1 MKRLASLI
9 SEWSACPEGAKKKT
23 RTYKITREAKNGGAA
38 CAHKDGA
45 TEEGLCK
52 CVASTPLKR
61 KGVCRALLPSTTTI
75 NHSLWTAN
83 NNYKCT
89 GSKTSVNNITSEANC
104 KTACQNDDTCVASV
118 WKPVAICTNKPNQSK
133 EYCESRSELSCTSSY
148 YARRRC
154 QLNPEALS
162 GCKGWRSNKYHGQYN
177 NYCKDG
183 TKTACNRKSYC
194 RWFVSSSSGTCHK
207 HTTCTKQRESGWKL
221 NMKQS
226 TTVPGE
232 TLVNPND
239 TKITTSDESVISG
252 TAENKVIVDGQLPE
266 PTRIGS
272 IDMQAAMSAGGDYW
286 KSWTNKVCLVGKLEG
301 NQKFEKCLSQD
312 KARRRSRS
320 YQQTKS
326 ASFQL
331 QPPVLVDSVE
341 VRHKHSKTSGS
352 GTSSAKNV
360 NVEIFSPDLP
370 TDCKGQWSP
379 WSNCSDAGKKTRTFK
394 VQRAAAKGG
403 KACTNEADAKE
414 EESCPVACKGEWSS
428 WSACHSTFF
437 GSKFAGRGQA
447 GTAMLAQA
455 NSSPQSVLSLLQ

>member
-1 MKRLASLI
+1 
-9 SEWSACPEGAKKKT
+9 
-23 RTYKITREAKNGGAA
+23 
-38 CAHKDGA
+38 
-45 TEEGLCK
+45 
-52 CVASTPLKR
+52 
-61 KGVCRALLPSTTTI
+61 
-75 NHSLWTAN
+75 
-83 NNYKCT
+83 
-89 GSKTSVNNITSEANC
+89 
-104 KTACQNDDTCVASV
+104 
-118 WKPVAICTNKPNQSK
+118 
-133 EYCESRSELSCTSSY
+133 
-148 YARRRC
+148 
-154 QLNPEALS
+154 
-162 GCKGWRSNKYHGQYN
+162 
-177 NYCKDG
+177 
-183 TKTACNRKSYC
+183 
-194 RWFVSSSSGTCHK
+194 
-207 HTTCTKQRESGWKL
+207 
-221 NMKQS
+221 
-226 TTVPGE
+226 
-232 TLVNPND
+232 
-239 TKITTSDESVISG
+239 
-252 TAENKVIVDGQLPE
+252 
-266 PTRIGS
+266 
-272 IDMQAAMSAGGDYW
+272 MQAAMSAGGDYW

-428 WSACHSTFF
+428 WSACQNGKKTRTYTVKRAALNGGKACAASNGQRGEQTCSISS
-437 GSKFAGRGQA
+437 GSCIGKYSGSYYMNRCK
-447 GTAMLAQA
+447 
-455 NSSPQSVLSLLQ
+455 NRISESSCKRAWYCKWSSGSASSSGKQCKSIYSNYLSYKTQCENRTNKSSCTRIWHCRWQ